1 MGDQSVRAIIFVAGN
16 EQLFSYSIVN
26 GRNGRLTALIGWPR
40 GSTALLV
47 DLAVMQEAVLN
58 VQGVLIDECIVIESV

>member
-1 MGDQSVRAIIFVAGN
+1 
-16 EQLFSYSIVN
+16 VN

-40 GSTALLV
+40 GRTALLV

-58 VQGVLIDECIVIESV
+58 VQGVLIDECIVMESV